1 MKAIVLEKT
10 CKAEDL
16 KVTDVPMP
24 KIEEDKV
31 IVKVNGFGIN
41 RSEVILRDYEA
52 DEPYIKLPRIPG
64 IECVGEIIDPS
75 NSPFKKGDIV
85 CCLMGGMGRSFDG
98 SYAEYT
104 LIPTKNTFKIKDDI
118 LEKLSLEELIAIPET
133 YFTAFG
139 SLFECLDLK
148 KEDVLLIRGGT
159 SAAGLSAI
167 QLAKSIGCT
176 IIATSRNED
185 GISRLENLGVD
196 YAIIDNGEIS
206 SEILKIFPEGVEKI
220 LDFIGASALNDSMNA
235 LKFRGIICV
244 TGLLGGED
252 YIKEFDPITGVPNG
266 RYLTGFYSNYPN
278 QKTIDKMFEFII
290 DHNIK
295 PAISKVFNSL
305 ENISDAHKLMESN
318 EAKGKIVFKLESD
331 DEENFNHSL

>member
-16 KVTDVPMP
+16 KVTEVPIP

-31 IVKVNGFGIN
+31 IVKVKGFGIN

-64 IECVGEIIDPS
+64 IECVGEIIETS
-75 NSPFKKGDIV
+75 NSSFKKGDIV

-98 SYAEYT
+98 SYAEYA
-104 LIPTKNTFKIKDDI
+104 LVPTKNTFKINEDI

-148 KEDVLLIRGGT
+148 KDDLLLIRGGT
-159 SAAGLSAI
+159 SAAGLSTI

-176 IIATSRNED
+176 ILATSRNED
-185 GISRLENLGVD
+185 GINKLKSLGVD
-196 YAIIDNGEIS
+196 YPIIDNGEIS
-206 SEILKIFPEGVEKI
+206 SGVLKIFPEGIDKI
-220 LDFIGASALNDSMNA
+220 LDFIGASSLKDSMRT

-252 YIKEFDPITGVPNG
+252 YIKEFDPITEVPNG
-266 RYLTGFYSNYPN
+266 RYLTGFYSNYPS
-278 QKTIDKMFEFII
+278 QKTMDKLFEFII
-290 DHNIK
+290 SHNIK
-295 PAISKVFNSL
+295 PTISRVFHSL
-305 ENISDAHKLMESN
+305 ENMKDAHKLMESN
-318 EAKGKIVFKLESD
+318 DAKGKIVFKLEN
-331 DEENFNHSL
+331 DE